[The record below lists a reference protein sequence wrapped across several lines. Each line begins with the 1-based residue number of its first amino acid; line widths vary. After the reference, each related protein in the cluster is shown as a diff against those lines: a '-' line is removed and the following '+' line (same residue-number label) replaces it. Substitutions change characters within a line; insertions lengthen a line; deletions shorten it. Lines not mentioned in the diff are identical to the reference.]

1 MKVLFLGEELIL
13 KVIPR
18 IFPSLADEF
27 LLILRNE
34 NTGELIYPDYNFEIT
49 DKLEIT
55 LTTQPED
62 FKAKNKYDIEI
73 QLDGSIIYLGK
84 LIILENGTNVQN
96 YEYGSQ
102 NTSRFKF
109 KE

>member
-1 MKVLFLGEELIL
+1 MKVLFLDSELIL

-18 IFPSLADEF
+18 IFPSLVDT
-27 LLILRNE
+27 LTLNLVNE
-34 NTGELIYPDYNFEIT
+34 NSGVVITPDITFEIT

-55 LTTQPED
+55 IINEPTD
-62 FKAKNKYDIEI
+62 FKTQNKYSIE
-73 QLDGSIIYLGK
+73 LKNGSEIIYLGK
-84 LIILENGTNVQN
+84 LITLENGTNVQN

-102 NTSRFKF
+102 TNARFKF